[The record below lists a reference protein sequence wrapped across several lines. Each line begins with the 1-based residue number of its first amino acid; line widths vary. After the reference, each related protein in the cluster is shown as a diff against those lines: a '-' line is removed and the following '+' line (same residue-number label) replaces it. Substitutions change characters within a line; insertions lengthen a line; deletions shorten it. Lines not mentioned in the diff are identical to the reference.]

1 MDTPTSLS
9 LPVPATPIDLTQSF
23 ALDARA
29 NGKND
34 AAQAATLAQEFEGML
49 LLQMVRQMRQSLLSD
64 DEEGQGLGKET
75 MTDTFDAEFAR
86 YLAQK
91 GGLGLQ
97 DFIRTQ
103 VAKHS
108 GAGSGAGAAAG
119 ADPAKGAAS
128 QPNIAISLPAHTAI
142 AAPTGQ
148 PSDASSGQP
157 DAAAAAAPSAGS
169 AGTKIAGHAGADTDA
184 HAAGVDDSGDDEL
197 TLPLDGA
204 ATTSKFGWRQDPFQ
218 GRRRFHSGVDLRAAY
233 GTEVPSAGNG
243 RVTFSGERGGYGTL
257 VVIQHEDGVETRYAH
272 LAATEV
278 REGDRVESGQIIG
291 RVGSSGRSTGA
302 HLHFEV
308 LVHGARVDPER
319 LASRNTGEFK
329 SVRLLVD

>member
-9 LPVPATPIDLTQSF
+9 LPTPATPIDLSQSF
-23 ALDARA
+23 ALDTKA

-34 AAQAATLAQEFEGML
+34 AAQAATLAQEFEAML
-49 LLQMVRQMRQSLLSD
+49 LLQMVRGMRQSLLTD
-64 DEEGQGLGKET
+64 DEQGEGLGQET

-97 DFIRTQ
+97 DFIKTQ
-103 VAKHS
+103 VTKNS
-108 GAGSGAGAAAG
+108 NAGSAG
-119 ADPAKGAAS
+119 ADSTKAAGTQI
-128 QPNIAISLPAHTAI
+128 QPNTAIPAHTAVPATPI
-142 AAPTGQ
+142 RH
-148 PSDASSGQP
+148 SDSPAGPVTANS
-157 DAAAAAAPSAGS
+157 AAAASVDA
-169 AGTKIAGHAGADTDA
+169 AGTKIAASGGAGIDA
-184 HAAGVDDSGDDEL
+184 SARGVDDSEEGEL
-197 TLPLDGA
+197 TRPLDGA
-204 ATTSKFGWRQDPFQ
+204 ATTSKFGWRPDPFH
-218 GRRRFHSGVDLRAAY
+218 GRRRFHSGVDLKAAY
-233 GTEVPSAGNG
+233 GTEVPAAGHG

-278 REGDRVESGQIIG
+278 REGDRVESGQTIG

-308 LVHGARVDPER
+308 LVNGTRVDPER
-319 LASRNTGEFK
+319 LVSRNTGEFK
-329 SVRLLVD
+329 SVRSLVD